1 MGIAA
6 IQNGKAQTLQI
17 GNLDA
22 RRDWGHARDYVEGM
36 WRILQQPMPDDFVLA
51 TGEQHSVREFIE
63 CAYFIAIG
71 NKIRWVGSGVD
82 EQGYDGDTLR
92 ITINPAFFR
101 PAEVETLVGNAEKAA
116 TILGWRPTTS
126 FPELVGEMMDAD
138 SADFL
143 DAHSKIE
150 SKAAKAST

>member
-1 MGIAA
+1 
-6 IQNGKAQTLQI
+6 
-17 GNLDA
+17 
-22 RRDWGHARDYVEGM
+22 M
-36 WRILQQPMPDDFVLA
+36 WRILQQPTPDDFILA

-63 CAYFIAIG
+63 CAYFIATG
-71 NKIRWVGSGVD
+71 NKIRWTGAGVD

-116 TILGWRPTTS
+116 TVLGWRPTTS

-138 SADFL
+138 SL

-150 SKAAKAST
+150 SKDAKTTT